1 MPRAPGQTQPDSRF
15 WVLRK
20 GGSLADATARLI
32 GNIAVLILSKP
43 PSLCIVQGDTATA
56 IAGALAAYYCDVP
69 FAHLEAG
76 LRSGDLPNPFP
87 EEGNRRLIAQLARIN
102 FAPTSRA
109 VDRLLEEGVAA
120 HTIHLTGNTIV
131 DSVRQHLAQSVRP
144 NWLPIGRQIVV
155 ITLHRRESWERDI
168 GEIVDGILELAR
180 KLSRVFFVL
189 PAHPTPLVRRQL
201 NVLASEPN
209 VLVRRPLPYTTML
222 GF

>member
-76 LRSGDLPNPFP
+76 LRSGDLHNPFP

-109 VDRLLEEGVAA
+109 VERLLEEGVAP
-120 HTIHLTGNTIV
+120 HTTHLTGNTTV
-131 DSVRQHLAQSVRP
+131 HPPLHHLP
-144 NWLPIGRQIVV
+144 HPLPPHPLPI
-155 ITLHRRESWERDI
+155 
-168 GEIVDGILELAR
+168 
-180 KLSRVFFVL
+180 
-189 PAHPTPLVRRQL
+189 PPL
-201 NVLASEPN
+201 
-209 VLVRRPLPYTTML
+209 
-222 GF
+222 